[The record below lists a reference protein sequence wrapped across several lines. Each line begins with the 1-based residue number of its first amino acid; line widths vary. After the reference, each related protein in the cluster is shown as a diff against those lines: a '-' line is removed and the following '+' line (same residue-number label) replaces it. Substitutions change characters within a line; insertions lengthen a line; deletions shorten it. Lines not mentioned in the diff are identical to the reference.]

1 MTPPRFATLL
11 FLLLCVATRVAAQGG
26 HGRQN
31 AAMDYK
37 TEMRLMLGAG
47 ANPANM
53 TSLSDSSRTS
63 FAVGYDARGN
73 TVERR
78 EEGRSWRGWN
88 VEGRTYLS
96 IAPNL
101 AAKCEVSYT
110 NGVRKKVSLAEN
122 ADYDIIA
129 PMAVADTSGGDKD
142 AETYA
147 FGAGFGCDGRRASVG
162 LAISYSSR
170 SEYRDVDPRPKAD
183 AVEANVRVGGLLR
196 LSDTHAVGLYGALRK
211 YSQDLTVKFL
221 NAYNAAMAIYHL
233 QGIGTDYTRF
243 SGVYD
248 ETKYR
253 GRGFA
258 LGAEYLGPLSAKA
271 EFRHMTVE
279 KSLADLENAV
289 IGETERETL
298 DVSLGRRLQMGGAWR
313 AVAAVNA
320 VGSKTRL
327 SQHIYDDGTHNYHL
341 ISTRYPYEARTFD
354 ASAAFAALTEWLS
367 GKGGVYV
374 HGQIGVAK
382 SEEKNLDN
390 HDKLKLATLGIR
402 LGGEV
407 WRDWR
412 KCRLTAGVTAGSRIG
427 LSDEAALSAVRAT
440 ELPGAKAAIADDHA
454 RRSATRTGGEASL
467 RLDIDLPRNIR
478 TIYVIARGESAW
490 YGTGGYPQV
499 GAISIA
505 AGLTL

>member
-11 FLLLCVATRVAAQGG
+11 FLLLFVATRVAAQGG

-63 FAVGYDARGN
+63 FAVGYDAQGN

-78 EEGRSWRGWN
+78 EEGRAWRGWKA
-88 VEGRTYLS
+88 EGRTYLS

-101 AAKCEVSYT
+101 AAKCEASYT

-170 SEYRDVDPRPKAD
+170 SEYCDVDPRPKAD

-221 NAYNAAMAIYHL
+221 NAYNAAMTIYHL

-289 IGETERETL
+289 IGEMERETL

-313 AVAAVNA
+313 AVAAVN
-320 VGSKTRL
+320 
-327 SQHIYDDGTHNYHL
+327 
-341 ISTRYPYEARTFD
+341 
-354 ASAAFAALTEWLS
+354 
-367 GKGGVYV
+367 
-374 HGQIGVAK
+374 
-382 SEEKNLDN
+382 
-390 HDKLKLATLGIR
+390 
-402 LGGEV
+402 
-407 WRDWR
+407 
-412 KCRLTAGVTAGSRIG
+412 
-427 LSDEAALSAVRAT
+427 
-440 ELPGAKAAIADDHA
+440 
-454 RRSATRTGGEASL
+454 
-467 RLDIDLPRNIR
+467 
-478 TIYVIARGESAW
+478 
-490 YGTGGYPQV
+490 
-499 GAISIA
+499 
-505 AGLTL
+505 